1 MHMVFAI
8 LSFCLPCHSILD
20 AAADKEA
27 SEMLTGNAQNLMQA
41 VSEVCVCTWVCG
53 GGRGGDKTGKVQ

>member
-1 MHMVFAI
+1 M
-8 LSFCLPCHSILD
+8 SCYSTSD

-41 VSEVCVCTWVCG
+41 VSEVCVYVHVCCLCSVCIYVYVCV
-53 GGRGGDKTGKVQ
+53 RVE